1 MDVTEDITSTLRAT
15 SHHPPCVLKPVSIE
29 NHPSDSRI
37 TISDKN
43 KAQTLTSRMGTGENN
58 VPLIMSE
65 VPKTYGICSKNSNS
79 MKSDSPHS
87 GFYEA
92 NTSHTLDKNGGNP
105 SCNQG
110 GVAVVEQKPTFILQG
125 SMIGRNDNNGPQGS
139 GVSRDISFTLNT
151 IDRHAVYA
159 MTTGNYMQVENE
171 TSPTLTAR
179 DFKNPNTVVY
189 GIGRD
194 AFNQGKNAKW
204 NPSISKELQP
214 TLVSKGPG
222 AACNGYVVRR
232 LTPTECA
239 RLQGFPDSWCADL
252 GTENP
257 TYEEIKKWQ
266 KIFDDYNKAVGK
278 TTKPK
283 TENQIR
289 KWLKNPHSDSA
300 EYKMWG
306 NGVALPCVYFVLSG
320 IVYCSQLTDR

>member
-1 MDVTEDITSTLRAT
+1 MAIVEDIPFTQNQRDEVRLLGEKSGALNASFGT
-15 SHHPPCVLKPVSIE
+15 KQ
-29 NHPSDSRI
+29 
-37 TISDKN
+37 
-43 KAQTLTSRMGTGENN
+43 QTF
-58 VPLIMSE
+58 V
-65 VPKTYGICSKNSNS
+65 
-79 MKSDSPHS
+79 
-87 GFYEA
+87 
-92 NTSHTLDKNGGNP
+92 
-105 SCNQG
+105 
-110 GVAVVEQKPTFILQG
+110 LQG
-125 SMIGRNDNNGPQGS
+125 SLIGRTENNGPKGS
-139 GVSRDISFTLNT
+139 GVNEDVSFTLNT
-151 IDRHAVYA
+151 VDRHAVYA
-159 MTTGNYMQVENE
+159 MTTGNYMQFENE
-171 TSPTLTAR
+171 KSPTLAAR
-179 DFKNPNTVVY
+179 DFKDPNTVIY

-204 NPSISKELQP
+204 NPCFSKEVQP

-252 GTENP
+252 KTENP
-257 TYEEIKKWQ
+257 TDEEIKKWQ

-278 TTKPK
+278 STKSK

-320 IVYCSQLTDR
+320 IVYCSQLTEE